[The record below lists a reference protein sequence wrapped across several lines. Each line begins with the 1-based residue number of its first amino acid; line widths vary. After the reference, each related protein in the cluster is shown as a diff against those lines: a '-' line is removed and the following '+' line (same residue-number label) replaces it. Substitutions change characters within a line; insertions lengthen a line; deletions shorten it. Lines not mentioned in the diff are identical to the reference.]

1 MLRRL
6 KPMHT
11 QLSAVAEPYGSRADY
26 WNDLISSKVIGM
38 DLRFDEPL
46 NIRNEVLTGNVG
58 PVHVTEALCS
68 PGEATR
74 TTRHIRENDPDSYT
88 LVMHNEGTAI
98 SEHRGRQS
106 RYQPGDLGLMDF
118 SHPLRWT
125 YTKRRMVLVSF
136 PKALSPLRRDEMGQ
150 LTGKSFPGTR
160 GAGALVSTLVRQLP
174 RHLDTGE
181 GAGGARIGC
190 AVLDLVNAAFA
201 AQLEREDV
209 LPSSSRTTPMPRP
222 SSTAYRRSRTG

>member
-160 GAGALVSTLVRQLP
+160 GGRVRWSRPSYGSSRGTWTPARARAGRAS
-174 RHLDTGE
+174 
-181 GAGGARIGC
+181 GARC
-190 AVLDLVNAAFA
+190 
-201 AQLEREDV
+201 
-209 LPSSSRTTPMPRP
+209 
-222 SSTAYRRSRTG
+222 STW